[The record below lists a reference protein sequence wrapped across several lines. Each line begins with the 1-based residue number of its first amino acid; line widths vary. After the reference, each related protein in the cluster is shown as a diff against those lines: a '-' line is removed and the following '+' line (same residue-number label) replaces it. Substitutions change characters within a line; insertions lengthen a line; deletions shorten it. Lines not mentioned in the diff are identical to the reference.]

1 MRNPKQPPNKD
12 KNAILLKV
20 DPYLAAQARLLF
32 PREMSKLFES
42 AIKAAIAQKKPA
54 NIK

>member
-1 MRNPKQPPNKD
+1 MQGPNKE
-12 KNAILLKV
+12 KNAVLLKV

-42 AIKAAIAQKKPA
+42 AIKAALAQKRPA
-54 NIK
+54 NSK